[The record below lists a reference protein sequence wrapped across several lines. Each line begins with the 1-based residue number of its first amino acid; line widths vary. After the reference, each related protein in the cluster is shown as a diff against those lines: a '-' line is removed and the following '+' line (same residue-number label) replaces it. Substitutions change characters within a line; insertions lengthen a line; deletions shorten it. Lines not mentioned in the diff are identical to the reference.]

1 MTSEKTTPLRI
12 IDANLN
18 RAREALRVM
27 EEFARLG
34 LDDLLLSKAIKEV
47 RHDLAHIVRS
57 TQAFDNTTEPDAA
70 ASPQALD
77 PQGDALIR
85 SREIVGDVGCG
96 VSTESESQRA
106 SATDVVLASCK
117 RLSEALRSIEEYGK
131 IVDPQFAAG
140 VEKLRY
146 RGYELE
152 RWLVITMT
160 ARARFR
166 DVRLYAIITEAH
178 CRTDWFETA
187 EALLAGGAD
196 CLQLREK
203 NLPDVEWLK
212 RAKKLVALCHDRNAM
227 CIINDRPDIAVASG
241 ADGVHLGQDDMP
253 VSAARRILGPSG
265 LIGVSTHTI
274 EQVKSAVP
282 LCPDYIAVG
291 PMFQTRTKPQDF
303 IAGTKILQQA
313 RAMTGLPI
321 VAIGGITETNA
332 VQVLQASACILCVCA
347 GLVSQSD
354 VAQVTA
360 QLRALI
366 VDAV

>member
-1 MTSEKTTPLRI
+1 
-12 IDANLN
+12 
-18 RAREALRVM
+18 M

-34 LDDLLLSKAIKEV
+34 LDDLLLSKAIKEA
-47 RHDLAHIVRS
+47 RHDLAHIVLS
-57 TQAFDNTTEPDAA
+57 TQTFGNTIEPDAA
-70 ASPQALD
+70 SGAQALG
-77 PQGDALIR
+77 PQGGALIR
-85 SREIVGDVGCG
+85 SRKIVGDVGCG
-96 VSTESESQRA
+96 VSTRSESKRA
-106 SATDVVLASCK
+106 SVADVALASCK

-131 IVDPQFAAG
+131 VVDPRFAAG
-140 VEKLRY
+140 VETLRY

-152 RWLVITMT
+152 RRLVITMT

-187 EALLAGGAD
+187 EALLAGGAE

-203 NLPDVEWLK
+203 NLSDAEWLD
-212 RAKKLVALCHDRNAM
+212 RANRLVALCHDHNAM

-253 VSAARRILGPSG
+253 VSAARRILGPTG

-291 PMFQTRTKPQDF
+291 PMFPTCTKPQDF
-303 IAGTKILQQA
+303 VAGTKTLQQA

-332 VQVLQASACILCVCA
+332 AQVLHASPCILCVCA
-347 GLVSQSD
+347 ALVSQSD

-360 QLRALI
+360 RLRSSI
-366 VDAV
+366 VDPG